1 MQKSIEGLPAPAH
14 GGAMGPKK
22 EKAKR
27 ASYFG
32 GSGKKAA
39 LLPALEER
47 VLVSLALV
55 YDFLNARVKSSP
67 WLYRD
72 GGSKK
77 AQMAV
82 AVAIREGTIGAQL
95 AGGRLDLDG
104 DVPAVC
110 AAVKQTLAAHAP
122 ITGYGHYGAFLD
134 AGGSA
139 DALRAACGSTL
150 APVMARALHELC
162 GHLLAVAA
170 AGPATQLATGQLQ
183 GRTRVIQRRF
193 NVSVP
198 RARVLEKAST
208 LRDRSER

>member
-72 GGSKK
+72 GGS
-77 AQMAV
+77 MA
-82 AVAIREGTIGAQL
+82 
-95 AGGRLDLDG
+95 
-104 DVPAVC
+104 
-110 AAVKQTLAAHAP
+110 
-122 ITGYGHYGAFLD
+122 
-134 AGGSA
+134 
-139 DALRAACGSTL
+139 
-150 APVMARALHELC
+150 
-162 GHLLAVAA
+162 
-170 AGPATQLATGQLQ
+170 
-183 GRTRVIQRRF
+183 
-193 NVSVP
+193 
-198 RARVLEKAST
+198 
-208 LRDRSER
+208 